1 MPSLEIKVLL
11 LIAFAACIYLFIIEF
26 RRSRRISRLIAWVEA
41 NYPVKRN
48 AFPWATRKINRLG
61 GLVYLSKQRII
72 SDEYFT
78 AEYSATKPFQKNQ
91 SIAFTIAVGAL
102 ALVFLGVNLG
112 YWHW

>member
-41 NYPVKRN
+41 NYPVEWN
-48 AFPWATRKINRLG
+48 ALPWATRKINRLG
-61 GLVYLSKQRII
+61 GLVYLSKQHII
-72 SDEYFT
+72 SDEHFT
-78 AEYSATKPFQKNQ
+78 AEYNATKPFRKNQ

-102 ALVFLGVNLG
+102 ALVFLGVKIG